1 VIKLIKRIYVILAL
15 AGIVL
20 FISCGIAHNNLP
32 PYPLGAGKYQGSFTL
47 SYDLNGL
54 TLIPD
59 LGMSFYWGMGKRI
72 NLGFGLGSP
81 INLQHLTVAKY
92 TKSTN
97 NQYFNYYLS
106 TKNLF
111 IGYYDINIELG
122 ASYINKVDSNYHQF
136 SSGIWLLPFGD
147 KRAFVRPSDLSGF
160 YHPDS
165 YSLAG
170 FNSEKRLRPF
180 INYSYSYKDGR
191 FSIHN
196 SPGMTRTILSRDFQL
211 LENIPSVSIC
221 YKDIKTIQYSNN
233 DTISNCDLEICLQNR
248 KMYLIKDYI
257 GPCDALGPD
266 RSRVRLMRL
275 KPKDDYELRFLG
287 NSNTYWGNQ
296 IAGIYMLKSS
306 YVFNQYKKKSDL
318 TFINTS
324 EYTKKALD
332 RIKWYKH
339 DWSICLAM
347 RTKH

>member
-1 VIKLIKRIYVILAL
+1 MIYLIKRIFFSLILAFI
-15 AGIVL
+15 AL
-20 FISCGIAHNNLP
+20 FISCGMAHNNLP
-32 PYPLGAGKYQGSFTL
+32 PYPLGAGNYQGHVTF

-81 INLQHLTVAKY
+81 INLQHLTVAQY
-92 TKSTN
+92 TKWKN

-106 TKNLF
+106 AKNLF

-122 ASYINKVDSNYHQF
+122 ASYINKVDNNYHQF

-147 KRAFVRPSDLSGF
+147 KRAFVRPYDLSGF
-160 YHPDS
+160 YRPDS
-165 YSLAG
+165 SSLAG
-170 FNSEKRLRPF
+170 FNSKKRLRPF
-180 INYSYSYKDGR
+180 INYSYSYKDVN
-191 FSIHN
+191 FSVHN
-196 SPGMTRTILSRDFQL
+196 SPGITRTILSRDFQL
-211 LENIPSVSIC
+211 LENIPPVSIC
-221 YKDIKTIQYSNN
+221 YKDIDNIQNSNK
-233 DTISNCDLEICLQNR
+233 DTISNRDWEIYLKNGQ
-248 KMYLIKDYI
+248 MYFVKDYI
-257 GPCDALGPD
+257 GPCDAWGPD

-287 NSNTYWGNQ
+287 NTDIFLGNQ
-296 IAGIYMLKSS
+296 IAGIYMMKSS
-306 YVFNQYKKKSDL
+306 YVFNQYKKKSDF

-339 DWSICLAM
+339 DWSICLAI